1 MSGLR
6 AIILVC
12 LTAFFLGTLCTHWTA
27 DSLTMWNPPLT
38 PEHLAAA
45 AVYYKNLASIAPSM
59 LYVLAGLAAAGL
71 LVLLTNFWDPREA
84 SLFDWASLFLYGF
97 SGFIYLYSVIP
108 SILRFAS
115 YAPPSGPSSTDFPLA
130 LRAPLLEL
138 ASSHLFCSV
147 ALTGVIFLQGGR
159 WWAEGEDETWDR
171 GAEERRRLLK
181 GKGRGGDGAEGHGK
195 GGAHAGK
202 RRSGRRRKGLLRGLR
217 GGGSQ

>member
-12 LTAFFLGTLCTHWTA
+12 LVAFFLGTLCTHWTA

-38 PEHLAAA
+38 PEHLASAA
-45 AVYYKNLASIAPSM
+45 AYYAHLAASPPYM
-59 LYVLAGLAAAGL
+59 LYPLAGLALAGL
-71 LVLLTNFWDPREA
+71 AVLLTNFWDWREA

-97 SGFIYLYSVIP
+97 SGFIYLFSVIP
-108 SILRFAS
+108 NILRFAT
-115 YAPPSGPSSTDFPLA
+115 YVPPRLPTSDFPLP

-181 GKGRGGDGAEGHGK
+181 GKGKGKGDGQGESGRHK
-195 GGAHAGK
+195 K
-202 RRSGRRRKGLLRGLR
+202 RTGRRRKGFLRGLSR
-217 GGGSQ
+217 GKSE

>member
-12 LTAFFLGTLCTHWTA
+12 LTSFFIGTLCTHWTA

-38 PEHLAAA
+38 PDHLASAA
-45 AVYYKNLASIAPSM
+45 QYYANLATLPPNM
-59 LYVLAGLAAAGL
+59 LYVLAGLALAGL
-71 LVLLTNFWDPREA
+71 AVLLTNFWDWRDV
-84 SLFDWASLFLYGF
+84 SLFDLASLFLYGF
-97 SGFIYLYSVIP
+97 SAFIYLYSVVP
-108 SILRFAS
+108 NILRFAD
-115 YAPPSGPSSTDFPLA
+115 YRPPALLSTEFPLP
-130 LRAPLLEL
+130 LRNPLLEL

-159 WWAEGEDETWDR
+159 WWAEGEDETWDK

-181 GKGRGGDGAEGHGK
+181 GKGREEGVKNNHGS
-195 GGAHAGK
+195 K
-202 RRSGRRRKGLLRGLR
+202 RRSGRRRKGILRGLR